1 MYSYLFLKLFYNVE
15 IYQGIYLYPA
25 HVDKEHRKYDIR
37 SAFLGKYVT
46 IKLTGVG
53 MGLTWVVMPKVFT
66 DNSTMENLQ
75 RNNTIWWCIYMMSM
89 VIGENGYKP
98 TVK

>member
-25 HVDKEHRKYDIR
+25 HIDKEHRKYDVR

-46 IKLTGVG
+46 IKLTGV
-53 MGLTWVVMPKVFT
+53 
-66 DNSTMENLQ
+66 
-75 RNNTIWWCIYMMSM
+75 
-89 VIGENGYKP
+89 
-98 TVK
+98 